1 MYAVKYSQLDVLLIY
16 CRRELIIINNS
27 LRFHKSVMLIVCEM
41 RSLNKLYYDTI
52 EGEFHRRFVCYDKH
66 QMHVWR

>member
-27 LRFHKSVMLIVCEM
+27 LRFHKSVMLCEM
-41 RSLNKLYYDTI
+41 RSLNKLCYDI
-52 EGEFHRRFVCYDKH
+52 EEEFHRRFFCYD
-66 QMHVWR
+66 R